1 MKELTAL
8 IPLLLVLSGPLFVGC
23 QAQDE
28 NTIDVPKV
36 SAAHARYLLELE
48 VAQEEFLKANPMPQ
62 KKSFGPEG
70 TLYLHA
76 VEIIGTPGKE
86 QLFVRFSFLNET
98 GLTIERARVI
108 LTVKDEDSGE
118 QRSEF
123 QDLRMP
129 FGMSIHHNS
138 TYTGFF
144 DVPLEG
150 IHRRANWSWSVDVDA
165 EREAPPGSQVPA
177 EGPGAARL
185 GGRGRASDK

>member
-1 MKELTAL
+1 MKRLTAL
-8 IPLLLVLSGPLFVGC
+8 IPLLLAASSPAFVGC

-28 NTIDVPKV
+28 ELIDVAAV
-36 SAAHARYLLELE
+36 SAAHERYLLELE
-48 VAQEEFLKANPMPQ
+48 FAQEEFLKANPMPQ
-62 KKSFGPEG
+62 KKNFGPEG

-86 QLFVRFSFLNET
+86 QLFVRFSYLNET

-108 LTVKDEDSGE
+108 LTLTDEDSGE

-129 FGMSIHHNS
+129 FGMSVHHNS

-150 IHRRANWSWSVDVDA
+150 IHRRANWSWVIDVEA

-177 EGPGAARL
+177 LGPGAGRL
-185 GGRGRASDK
+185 GGRGRASDQ